1 MLERTTAQT
10 LWWVLGHP
18 ATVAVFTAM
27 LAVAVLVASAVAAG
41 SVRGVDDSSTP
52 GRTSETTADTGPT
65 DATLSL
71 FCPTAAQLAVT
82 ASGTGSLNLRIE
94 GPATAQGRGT
104 GTVAAAVT
112 GPAGSY
118 TARVTA
124 TGTIDRMSWHSTAG
138 ACTG

>member
-18 ATVAVFTAM
+18 ATVAAIAAM
-27 LAVAVLVASAVAAG
+27 LAVAVVVASAVAAG
-41 SVRGVDDSSTP
+41 SVRGVDDTSTP
-52 GRTSETTADTGPT
+52 GSASETAADTAPT

-71 FCPTAAQLAVT
+71 FCPTAAQLAFT
-82 ASGTGSLNLRIE
+82 ASGTGLLNLRIE
-94 GPATAQGRGT
+94 GPATAHGIGNGAIT
-104 GTVAAAVT
+104 ATVT

-124 TGTIDRMSWHSTAG
+124 TGTIERMSWHSTAG